1 MKAFCSCFLSGNS
14 RPTLFQESVGVEIV
28 VPESVL
34 NLFFAEV
41 GLILHKGGISGEGV
55 MQKNKGLKSVISRSG

>member
-41 GLILHKGGISGEGV
+41 GLILHNVVSGEGG
-55 MQKNKGLKSVISRSG
+55 MQKNKG